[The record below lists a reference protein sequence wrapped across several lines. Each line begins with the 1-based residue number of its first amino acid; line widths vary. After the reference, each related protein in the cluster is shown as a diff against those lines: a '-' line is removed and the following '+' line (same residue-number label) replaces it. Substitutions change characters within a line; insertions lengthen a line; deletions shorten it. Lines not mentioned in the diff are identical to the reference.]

1 MQSQEKTE
9 KPAEEEQAETE
20 AAEAGETAAGSAGA
34 EQAAEPAAGPET
46 PAGGRTDATGD
57 GEDPEGAASEL
68 ETELAETKDRL
79 LRALAE
85 TENVRRRASRDVEN
99 ASKRA
104 IAGFAREMVVVADNL
119 SRALDAVDK
128 DKAGEDGAVKSL
140 IEGVEMTAREM
151 QNAFTRNG
159 IKKMDPLGEKFD
171 PQLHEA
177 MFEYED
183 ASKPAGSVGQVMEVG
198 YTLYD
203 QPLRPAKVGVTK
215 GGEKQGPAPTPSQQ
229 TLDEASSEKG
239 GKGGGKAYEDDNKPS
254 GTNLDEEL

>member
-1 MQSQEKTE
+1 MQSQEKTD

-20 AAEAGETAAGSAGA
+20 AAATEETAAETGQEA
-34 EQAAEPAAGPET
+34 EQAADPAAQPET
-46 PAGGRTDATGD
+46 PADAVGD
-57 GEDPEGAASEL
+57 EGAPEDAGSEL
-68 ETELAETKDRL
+68 EAELAETKDKL

-128 DKAGEDGAVKSL
+128 DKAVEDGAVKSL

-198 YTLYD
+198 YALYD

-229 TLDEASSEKG
+229 TLDEASSEKAG
-239 GKGGGKAYEDDNKPS
+239 QGGGKAYEDDNKPS

>member
-1 MQSQEKTE
+1 MQSQEKADM
-9 KPAEEEQAETE
+9 PAEEDKIEEAADEATSETE
-20 AAEAGETAAGSAGA
+20 AAT
-34 EQAAEPAAGPET
+34 QAAASPAE
-46 PAGGRTDATGD
+46 GRADASGD
-57 GEDPEGAASEL
+57 EEDVEGSASEL
-68 ETELAETKDRL
+68 EAELADTKVKL

-85 TENVRRRASRDVEN
+85 AENVRRRASRDVEN

-119 SRALDAVDK
+119 SRALGAVDK
-128 DKAGEDGAVKSL
+128 DKLGDNDAVNSL
-140 IEGVEMTAREM
+140 LQGVEMTEREM
-151 QNAFTRNG
+151 QHAFSRNG
-159 IKKMDPLGEKFD
+159 IKRVDPLGEKFD

-183 ASKPAGSVGQVMEVG
+183 PSKPSGSVGQVLEVG
-198 YTLYD
+198 YTLND

-229 TLDEASSEKG
+229 TLDDAAAEKPSS
-239 GKGGGKAYEDDNKPS
+239 GGGSAYEGDKKPS